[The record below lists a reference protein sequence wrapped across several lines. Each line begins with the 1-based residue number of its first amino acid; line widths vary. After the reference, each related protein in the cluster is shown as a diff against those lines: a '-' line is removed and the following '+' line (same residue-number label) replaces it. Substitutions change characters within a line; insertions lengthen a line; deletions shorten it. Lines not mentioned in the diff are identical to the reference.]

1 MRNGWWGGMSPEFNV
16 LLFGRS
22 DGYAVRGDVVKAMD
36 IEGCGWVSGNN
47 DVGIFQGP
55 FQPLVEEMPLE
66 PAVTVLW
73 IFEEVKLVNLDGCL
87 ACLPVCISSQR
98 IEICHALF
106 HIPMIRIAN
115 L

>member
-1 MRNGWWGGMSPEFNV
+1 MSPEFNV

-55 FQPLVEEMPLE
+55 FQPLVEEMSLDPAIPVFWILE
-66 PAVTVLW
+66 EFQF
-73 IFEEVKLVNLDGCL
+73 IDFQGCL
-87 ACLPVCISSQR
+87 SCLAICISS
-98 IEICHALF
+98 
-106 HIPMIRIAN
+106 
-115 L
+115 